1 MRYHGRNRHCVTPVT
16 KATVTRMM
24 ATQWGWGWCLG
35 NSDCVLGW
43 GFSLAR
49 ATEVSYSRTCWGQT
63 AKAIGVRRKDDSFKI
78 CVSTQARWLR
88 LCEPR
93 VLVAEWMNQ
102 GHLEG
107 RMASSW

>member
-1 MRYHGRNRHCVTPVT
+1 M
-16 KATVTRMM
+16 
-24 ATQWGWGWCLG
+24 G

-49 ATEVSYSRTCWGQT
+49 ATEVSYSRTCWGQI

-78 CVSTQARWLR
+78 RVSTQARLLS
-88 LCEPR
+88 LCAPR

-107 RMASSW
+107 RMVSSW

>member
-63 AKAIGVRRKDDSFKI
+63 AKAIGVRGKDDSFKI
-78 CVSTQARWLR
+78 CVSTLARWLR

-93 VLVAEWMNQ
+93 VLVAE
-102 GHLEG
+102 
-107 RMASSW
+107 